1 MYVPSATGLGWSEDN
16 LYSSST
22 FAGFESCEK
31 YDFNGTQF
39 GNQTEYIDEY
49 SGSDDGFDIALLGG
63 NVWMATDNAT
73 SPVMC
78 YQQGSGSFLTGIPA
92 ASGIGGEV
100 RGVAVESDK
109 IWVSNTATDQL
120 YRITEIS
127 DIGNTSTPVD
137 PSLPGIEILCNP
149 FRSTVGF
156 SANACGAWQVE
167 IFDTCG
173 RVIYAVEFTDSM
185 IWDSGSY
192 TAGRGLYLAIFTN
205 SEGIRQS
212 EKLIKY

>member
-1 MYVPSATGLGWSEDN
+1 
-16 LYSSST
+16 
-22 FAGFESCEK
+22 
-31 YDFNGTQF
+31 
-39 GNQTEYIDEY
+39 
-49 SGSDDGFDIALLGG
+49 
-63 NVWMATDNAT
+63 MATDNAT